1 MRKRFVALLG
11 AAAMLAGSC
20 TNVCAGVNIKNIA
33 VSEGKVTVK
42 CVSDTDSTVTYEVY
56 ESGKTSDV
64 SNIAA
69 LGEGNPSA
77 GEFSIVFGLDR
88 GGSFTFRVHDG
99 VSYDY
104 ADFDYADIKDREK
117 FVNDVKDALA

>member
-11 AAAMLAGSC
+11 AAAMLAGWC

-64 SNIAA
+64 SSIAA
-69 LGEGNPSA
+69 LGEGAPVSRR
-77 GEFSIVFGLDR
+77 VFNR
-88 GGSFTFRVHDG
+88 FR
-99 VSYDY
+99 S
-104 ADFDYADIKDREK
+104 
-117 FVNDVKDALA
+117 